1 MLYKIDNQSEN
12 ILNMDNDGVF
22 KFILVKYEKI
32 GAPDEEILALMKDVT
47 RDQKKLHEIA
57 VETKVEIYDILR
69 IIVTEV
75 PEIVDKR
82 FLTRMRKL
90 YNTRVNL

>member
-1 MLYKIDNQSEN
+1 MLYKINNQSEDV
-12 ILNMDNDGVF
+12 LNMDNEEVF
-22 KFILVKYEKI
+22 NFILSKYNKSE
-32 GAPDEEILALMKDVT
+32 ATDEEILALMKDIT
-47 RDQKKLHEIA
+47 RDPKKLHEIA
-57 VETKVEIYDILR
+57 VESEVPIYDVLR

-90 YNTRVNL
+90 YNTKA